1 MAAADLTIPVDA
13 PFARNVYWLKPDGVT
28 PQDWTGWSTAKAEIR
43 RYPGA
48 DDLVVAFTV
57 TVDKT
62 LSKITLSLTAAQ
74 TAALPRKRLSWDL
87 VVVDLAGKPG
97 PRLVPPSAVTV
108 QEVVTV
114 VTP

>member
-1 MAAADLTIPVDA
+1 MGAADLTIAADS
-13 PFARNVYWLKPDGVT
+13 PFARNVYWYKPDGVT

-48 DDLVVAFTV
+48 EDLVVAFTIV
-57 TVDKT
+57 VDKT
-62 LSKITLSLTAAQ
+62 ASKITLSLTAAQ
-74 TAALPRKRLSWDL
+74 TAALPRKALSWDL
-87 VVVDLAGKPG
+87 VVLDLAGKPG
-97 PRLVPPSAVTV
+97 PRLVPPSTVTV